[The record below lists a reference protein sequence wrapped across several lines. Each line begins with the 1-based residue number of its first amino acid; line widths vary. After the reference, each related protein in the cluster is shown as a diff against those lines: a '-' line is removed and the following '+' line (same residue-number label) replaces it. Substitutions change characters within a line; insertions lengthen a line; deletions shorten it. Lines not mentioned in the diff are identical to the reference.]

1 MNLEI
6 RKFSVDVLCL
16 WIIAYCWR
24 IYIDVWSIH
33 VLQFNNLILSNMLAR
48 EDALDP
54 GEQLSPAI
62 PIVNQK
68 ANENSEGKENGNTSH
83 SDDPR
88 SQTSSVT
95 LGAKLVGW
103 PTEIFSDRVAA
114 QHNCQLSS
122 NHQGFGPV
130 ESNVK
135 VVSYNI

>member
-6 RKFSVDVLCL
+6 RMLDVLCS

-68 ANENSEGKENGNTSH
+68 ANQNSDG
-83 SDDPR
+83 
-88 SQTSSVT
+88 
-95 LGAKLVGW
+95 
-103 PTEIFSDRVAA
+103 
-114 QHNCQLSS
+114 
-122 NHQGFGPV
+122 
-130 ESNVK
+130 
-135 VVSYNI
+135 

>member
-6 RKFSVDVLCL
+6 RKFSEDVLCW

-62 PIVNQK
+62 PTVNQK
-68 ANENSEGKENGNTSH
+68 ANQNSEG
-83 SDDPR
+83 
-88 SQTSSVT
+88 
-95 LGAKLVGW
+95 
-103 PTEIFSDRVAA
+103 
-114 QHNCQLSS
+114 
-122 NHQGFGPV
+122 
-130 ESNVK
+130 
-135 VVSYNI
+135 